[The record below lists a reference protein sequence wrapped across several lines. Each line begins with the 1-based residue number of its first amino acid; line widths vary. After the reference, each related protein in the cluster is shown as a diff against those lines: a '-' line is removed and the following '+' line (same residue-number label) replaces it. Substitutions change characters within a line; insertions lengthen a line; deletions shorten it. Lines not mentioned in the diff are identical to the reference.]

1 MALHAEEIRERLRG
15 VFEERQAAALGEI
28 IAEAV
33 VAGYRDLV
41 RAADFNELKETVRD
55 LAAKMGELAA
65 AQARTEERMEELAAA
80 QARTEGRV
88 GRLEEAMER
97 LAAAQAR
104 TQEEVRRLYRVT
116 ADLRADVGGLGRSVA
131 YALENEAYRHLPA
144 HLKQFG
150 LEVAEKFVRRD
161 VEGEEVNFFARARR
175 NGREVLL
182 VGEAELKLAKAGP
195 KLRQL
200 ERKIA
205 AVKRA
210 YPGVEVVPLLVCHYA
225 KPEALERA
233 QKRGVLVVQSFEWQ

>member
-1 MALHAEEIRERLRG
+1 MALHAEEIRDRLRG
-15 VFEERQAAALGEI
+15 VFEERQAALLGEVI
-28 IAEAV
+28 TEAV
-33 VAGYRDLV
+33 TAGYRDLV
-41 RAADFNELKETVRD
+41 RARDFNELKETVRD

-65 AQARTEERMEELAAA
+65 AQARTEER
-80 QARTEGRV
+80 V
-88 GRLEEAMER
+88 GRLEEAMEK

-116 ADLRADVGGLGRSVA
+116 ADLRADVGGLSRSVA
-131 YALENEAYRHLPA
+131 YALENEAYRQLPA

-150 LEVAEKFVRRD
+150 LEVREKFVRRD

-175 NGREVLL
+175 NGREVVL
-182 VGEAELKLAKAGP
+182 VGEVELKLAKAGP

-225 KPEALERA
+225 KPAALERA
-233 QKRGVLVVQSFEWQ
+233 REKGVLVVQSFEWQ